1 MWVMVGAGILFLVLI
16 ISWLILFYNNMVNAR
31 TKVENSWSQIDVQ
44 LKMRADLIPNL
55 VETVGAY
62 AGHEKET
69 LTNIT
74 QARARFM
81 QAQTP
86 DEAIKSSGELTGLLG
101 RIMAITEQ
109 YPDLKASQN
118 FSQLQSQLDELEKK
132 IAMFRQFY
140 NDTVLLYNK
149 LVITFPNNIAA
160 AILGAGKMPYFQI
173 DDSERRA
180 PQVKFS

>member
-1 MWVMVGAGILFLVLI
+1 MQYVIVIAGL
-16 ISWLILFYNNMVNAR
+16 LILILVVWLVRFYNKMVNNR
-31 TKVENSWSQIDVQ
+31 TKVENSWGQIDVQ

-62 AGHEKET
+62 ATHERET

-86 DEAIKSSGELTGLLG
+86 EAAMKSSGELTGLLG
-101 RIMAITEQ
+101 RIMAISEQ
-109 YPDLKASQN
+109 YPDLKANQN
-118 FSQLQSQLDELEKK
+118 FAQMQSQLDELEKK
-132 IAMFRQFY
+132 IAMYRQFY

-160 AILGAGKMPYFQI
+160 AILGGSQLPYFQI

-180 PQVKFS
+180 PQVKFR